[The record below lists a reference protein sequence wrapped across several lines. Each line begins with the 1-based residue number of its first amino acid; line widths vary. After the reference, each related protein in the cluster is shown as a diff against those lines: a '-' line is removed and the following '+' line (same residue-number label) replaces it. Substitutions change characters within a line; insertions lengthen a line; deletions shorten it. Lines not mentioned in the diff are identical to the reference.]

1 MSRYGIA
8 IDIEKCTGCYSC
20 FLACRDE
27 YVGNDHPPV
36 SVAQPEDAQKWIDV
50 KEIEHGNGTRL
61 KVDYIPVLCQHCE
74 NAPCMTPGPE
84 GAVYRRGDGIVI
96 IDPEKARGHKEIL
109 NACPYRVIFWN
120 EEKNVPQKCTLCAHM
135 LDSGEKTVRC
145 VEVCPTG
152 AMVFGDMDDP
162 DSKISKLLAEKADKV
177 EDFKPEFET
186 RPTVKY
192 ISLPKP
198 FIAGEVILSDKPNE
212 CLRGAKVTLMNDAG
226 EAVMETET
234 DFFGD
239 FEFKALSK
247 GVDYTLKAVFKG
259 YFPEE
264 MTVRTNS
271 SKNVGIIS
279 LRAK

>member
-27 YVGNDHPPV
+27 YVGNDYPPI

-50 KEIEHGNGTRL
+50 KEIEHGGGTRL
-61 KVDYIPVLCQHCE
+61 KVDYIPVLCQHCGD
-74 NAPCMTPGPE
+74 APCMAAGPA

-96 IDPEKARGHKEIL
+96 IDPEKAKGHKEIL

-120 EEKNVPQKCTLCAHM
+120 EGKRVPQKCTLCAHM
-135 LDSGEKTVRC
+135 IDNGEKTVRC

-162 DSKISKLLAEKADKV
+162 KSKISKLLTEKAGKV
-177 EDFKPEFET
+177 EDFKPEFGT
-186 RPTVKY
+186 RPLIKY

-198 FIAGEVILSDKPNE
+198 FVGGEVILSDKPEE
-212 CLRGAKVTLMNDAG
+212 CLRGAKVTLTDGAG
-226 EAVMETET
+226 NAVMETET
-234 DFFGD
+234 DFFGE
-239 FEFKALSK
+239 FEFKGLSK
-247 GVDYTLKAVFKG
+247 GIDYVLKAAFDG
-259 YFPEE
+259 YFPQE

-271 SKNVGIIS
+271 SQNVGTIS
-279 LRAK
+279 LKAK

>member
-1 MSRYGIA
+1 MARYGIA

-27 YVGNDHPPV
+27 YVGNDYPPV
-36 SVAQPEDAQKWIDV
+36 SVAQPENAQKWIDV
-50 KEIEHGNGTRL
+50 KEIEQGNGDKL

-74 NAPCMTPGPE
+74 EAPCMNPGPQ
-84 GAVYRRGDGIVI
+84 GAVYRRDDGIVI
-96 IDPEKARGHKEIL
+96 IDPEKAGGHKEIVD
-109 NACPYRVIFWN
+109 ACPYRVIFWN
-120 EEKNVPQKCTLCAHM
+120 KEKSVPQKCTLCAHM

-162 DSKISKLLAEKADKV
+162 DSKISKLLSEKAEKV
-177 EDFKPEFET
+177 GDFKPEFET
-186 RPTVKY
+186 KPIIKY

-198 FIAGEVILSDKPNE
+198 FIAGEVILSDKVDE
-212 CLRGAKVTLMNDAG
+212 CLRGAKITLTDNTGDT
-226 EAVMETET
+226 VMETET

-239 FEFKALSK
+239 FEFKGLSK
-247 GVDYTLKAVFKG
+247 GVDYTLKAAFEG
-259 YFPEE
+259 YYPQE

-271 SKNVGIIS
+271 SKNVGIITLS
-279 LRAK
+279 AK